1 MNKIRK
7 QIVLAAAVGMLAA
20 GAAQAQARVEKN
32 ITLPLA
38 MEAAA
43 AAVASCTAGNYA
55 VTATVVDR
63 AGQIRAQLR
72 ADNAG
77 PHTNDTSRRKAYM
90 SATMRTN
97 SGTIAENVAKNPGA
111 AGVAQI
117 TDFIMLVGGVPTCV
131 ATPGDASVTNEL
143 RDEDALSSGSLL
155 NRSRSTSVCIMES
168 PSSRSPRRSTLGS
181 SPAQRAIRTASAS
194 SRRASGESWAGPGSP
209 AGGVRRACAPPRW
222 A

>member
-1 MNKIRK
+1 MI
-7 QIVLAAAVGMLAA
+7 LAAAIGMLAA

-43 AAVASCTAGNYA
+43 AAVASRTAGNYA

-90 SATMRTN
+90 SATMRVN

-117 TDFIMLVGGVPTCV
+117 TDFIMLAGGVPIKVGNETIGAIGV
-131 ATPGDASVTNEL
+131 GGAPGGNL
-143 RDEDALSSGSLL
+143 DEA
-155 NRSRSTSVCIMES
+155 C
-168 PSSRSPRRSTLGS
+168 
-181 SPAQRAIRTASAS
+181 ASAGIDKIKD
-194 SRRASGESWAGPGSP
+194 RLN
-209 AGGVRRACAPPRW
+209 
-222 A
+222 

>member
-117 TDFIMLVGGVPTCV
+117 TDFIMLAGGVPIKVGNETIGAIGV
-131 ATPGDASVTNEL
+131 GGAPGGNL
-143 RDEDALSSGSLL
+143 DE
-155 NRSRSTSVCIMES
+155 
-168 PSSRSPRRSTLGS
+168 
-181 SPAQRAIRTASAS
+181 
-194 SRRASGESWAGPGSP
+194 
-209 AGGVRRACAPPRW
+209 ACANAGIDKIKDRLN
-222 A
+222 

>member
-1 MNKIRK
+1 MKTSK
-7 QIVLAAAVGMLAA
+7 QILAATVLFAAAVGS
-20 GAAQAQARVEKN
+20 AQAQAVRTEKN
-32 ITLPLA
+32 ISLGLA

-43 AAVASCTAGNYA
+43 AAVASCTAGNYN

-77 PHTNDTSRRKAYM
+77 PHTNDTSRRKAFM

-117 TDFIMLVGGVPTCV
+117 TDFIMLAGGVPIRSGNEV
-131 ATPGDASVTNEL
+131 IGAIGVGGAPGGNL
-143 RDEDALSSGSLL
+143 DE
-155 NRSRSTSVCIMES
+155 
-168 PSSRSPRRSTLGS
+168 
-181 SPAQRAIRTASAS
+181 
-194 SRRASGESWAGPGSP
+194 
-209 AGGVRRACAPPRW
+209 ACANAGIDKIKDRL
-222 A
+222 